1 MIHTNLDYKEFL
13 AESQADRI
21 WSFAASQSLNTL
33 NFAEKMRNELE
44 QTSSARFAEL
54 RQYFTKLQ
62 AFNHEKAEAD
72 IAYLQG
78 EIDAYNKTSKT
89 LSKEVSDRVYWLL
102 VKALGGSAAGLIE
115 RTVVL
120 AECFN
125 PTGWVTDSDKIS
137 DLKDAIEG
145 IGEKIVDVVQATA
158 LFQSFGNL
166 ADLLVEIGMD
176 FYSNT
181 VFLTDTYK
189 LLPKRGEE
197 ISPENFEKSKDR
209 FLSNYNDYSPQV
221 FEDNIAKLESEWESV
236 IEDACGLMD
245 EKDTIAMSLVN
256 IAVPHYCWELKALV
270 QELIEVYN
278 EIYGYQF
285 ELMDAMAEYIRAMTA
300 YTSAQAISKDF
311 DRIMDTN
318 DINSIT
324 VSESKF
330 IGMASYIAYEAQQQ
344 QAISE
349 YCDILTY
356 KNGGKEFKECKE
368 RNANVAEVLSLV
380 PTKCTFT
387 HEYVDIPVKLRKASR
402 GRFGPTATGGRKRK
416 GPDFDVDYSSIDLTA
431 ALAGRQISFQ
441 VPNEDWLLKN
451 KWITKE
457 EKNDP
462 IFIAGLDLF
471 LPRTK
476 PGTRHVVSETSF
488 GPKNII
494 KVKGTPYKIS
504 PPPRFIYEY
513 TEGQG
518 AELVCARPSIDNP
531 YKHCRTSSPGNIC
544 PLSKDRPLNN
554 EEALYPSIFSRFI
567 ISVTASGKPFRSPLR
582 VAKMSIK
589 AGVSLCKFHSKARV
603 EEVSRRK
610 REEQELAYGCCDSG
624 KYWLP
629 VRQKCVPCRG
639 GSPRFFNSWCLKE
652 RE

>member
-21 WSFAASQSLNTL
+21 WSFAASQSLGAI
-33 NFAEKMRNELE
+33 NFAEKMKNELE
-44 QTSSARFAEL
+44 QTNSARFAEL

-62 AFNHEKAEAD
+62 AFNYEKAQAD

-78 EIDAYNKTSKT
+78 EIDAYNKSSIT

-102 VKALGGSAAGLIE
+102 VKALGGAAAGLIE

-120 AECFN
+120 VECFN
-125 PTGWVTDSDKIS
+125 PTGWVFDSDKVS
-137 DLKDAIEG
+137 DLKEAIDG
-145 IGEKIVDVVQATA
+145 LGEQIVDVVQATA
-158 LFQSFGNL
+158 LFQSFGDL
-166 ADLLVEIGMD
+166 ANLLVEIGMD

-189 LLPKRGEE
+189 LLPKPGEE
-197 ISPENFEKSKDR
+197 ISPEDFEESKDR
-209 FLSNYNDYSPQV
+209 FLTNYNDYNPQV
-221 FEDNIAKLESEWESV
+221 FEDNIARLESEWETV
-236 IEDACGLMD
+236 IEDACGLLD
-245 EKDTIAMSLVN
+245 EKDTIAVSLVN
-256 IAVPHYCWELKALV
+256 IVVPHYCWELKALV

-300 YTSAQAISKDF
+300 YSSAQAISKNF
-311 DRIMDTN
+311 DRIMDANAN
-318 DINSIT
+318 DGNII
-324 VSESKF
+324 SESKF

-349 YCDILTY
+349 YCDILLY
-356 KNGGKEFKECKE
+356 KNGGTEFKECKK
-368 RNANVAEVLSLV
+368 RNPDVAEVLSLV
-380 PTKCTFT
+380 PAKCTFT

-402 GRFGPTATGGRKRK
+402 GKFGPVTAGTKESK
-416 GPDFDVDYSSIDLTA
+416 GPDFNVDYSSIDLTA

-441 VPNEDWLLKN
+441 VPNKNWLVKN

-457 EKNDP
+457 ERDDP

-476 PGTRHVVSETSF
+476 TGIRHVVSETAF

-494 KVKGTPYKIS
+494 KVKGTPYKLS

-531 YKHCRTSSPGNIC
+531 YKHCKTNSPGNIC

-554 EEALYPSIFSRFI
+554 DKELYPSIFSRFI
-567 ISVTASGKPFRSPLR
+567 LSVTASGRTFRSPLR
-582 VAKMSIK
+582 VAKMTIK
-589 AGVSLCKFHSKARV
+589 AGVTLCKFNSRANV
-603 EEVSRRK
+603 EEVSRKK
-610 REEQELAYGCCDSG
+610 REALAYGCCESG
-624 KYWLP
+624 QYWLA

-639 GSPRFFNSWCLKE
+639 GSPMFSNSWCLKD
-652 RE
+652 RQ